1 MTTAIFKY
9 FGLPG
14 RTEQKITG
22 KTKKTRKEKEEKLE
36 FYLSVISGILPLQ
49 FGQGQQNI
57 RMYRS
62 KM

>member
-22 KTKKTRKEKEEKLE
+22 KTKKDKKRERRKIRI
-36 FYLSVISGILPLQ
+36 LSVCH
-49 FGQGQQNI
+49 I
-57 RMYRS
+57 RYFALAVWARTAEYQDVQ
-62 KM
+62 K